1 MTSPHFSVII
11 PMFNAIGSLAPTV
24 ASVLDQSDPDFELI
38 IVDDGSVDNSLAV
51 ALAMTAVDDRIRVV
65 SQDNAGPAAARN
77 LGVELARGT
86 LLAFLD
92 ADDIWHEDKLACHR
106 AYHSVEPDA
115 GVSYARIAFLEAGRE
130 AGTTA
135 RTESTVPTGPLTV
148 TQLIGENPVCT
159 TSNIVVTR
167 ACIDAVGGFR
177 AGMGYAEDQEWLAR
191 VAAGGFGV
199 CGIDRLL
206 VEYRLSP
213 TGLSSNL
220 RRMYRGWRRL
230 AYQYRAS
237 IDLAAAEAIYC
248 RYLARRA
255 LRNGG
260 PAADALN
267 FALRGMRRNAPA
279 FLADRRR
286 GGLTLAG
293 ALVGVLLPAAARA
306 RLFA

>member
-11 PMFNAIGSLAPTV
+11 PMFNAIGSLAATV

-38 IVDDGSVDNSLAV
+38 IVDDGSADNSLAV
-51 ALAMTAVDDRIRVV
+51 ALAMAAFDARIRVV

-77 LGVELARGT
+77 LGVELARGA

-106 AYHSVEPDA
+106 AFHNAQPNV
-115 GVSYARIAFLEAGRE
+115 GVSYARIAFLEAGRA

-135 RTESTVPTGPLTV
+135 RTESTVPAGPLTV

-167 ACIDAVGGFR
+167 ACINAVGGFR
-177 AGMGYAEDQEWLAR
+177 AGMVYAEDQEWLAR
-191 VAAGGFGV
+191 VAAQGFSV

-220 RRMYRGWRRL
+220 RRMHRGWRRL

-237 IDLAAAEAIYC
+237 IDLAAAEAVYC

-267 FALRGMRRNAPA
+267 FALHGMRRNASA

>member
-1 MTSPHFSVII
+1 MTTPYFSVII
-11 PMFNAIGSLAPTV
+11 PMFNAVGSLAPAV
-24 ASVLDQSDPDFELI
+24 ASVLDQSDADFELI

-51 ALAMTAVDDRIRVV
+51 ALAIAALDDRIRVV
-65 SQDNAGPAAARN
+65 SQSNAGPARARN

-92 ADDIWHEDKLACHR
+92 ADDIWHEDKLAGHR
-106 AYHSVEPDA
+106 AFHGVDPA
-115 GVSYARIAFLEAGRE
+115 IGVSYARIAFLEAGRE
-130 AGTTA
+130 AGTAA
-135 RTESTVPTGPLTV
+135 RTESSVPSGPLTV
-148 TQLIGENPVCT
+148 TQLISENPVCT

-167 ACIDAVGGFR
+167 ACFDAVGGFR
-177 AGMGYAEDQEWLAR
+177 AGMGYAEDQEWLVR
-191 VAAGGFGV
+191 VAAAGFEV

-213 TGLSSNL
+213 GGLSSNL

-230 AYQYRAS
+230 AHQYRAS
-237 IDLAAAEAIYC
+237 IDLAAAEAVYC

-255 LRNGG
+255 LRSGG
-260 PAADALN
+260 PASDALN
-267 FALRGMRRNAPA
+267 FALRGMRCNAPA

-293 ALVGVLLPAAARA
+293 ALVGMLLPASTRA

>member
-1 MTSPHFSVII
+1 MTIPYYSVII
-11 PMFNAIGSLAPTV
+11 PMFNAADSIAATV
-24 ASVLDQSDPDFELI
+24 TSVLDQSDPDFELI

-51 ALAMTAVDDRIRVV
+51 ALAMAATDDRIRIV
-65 SQDNAGPAAARN
+65 SKGNAGPAQARN

-92 ADDIWHEDKLACHR
+92 ADDIWHTEKLACHR
-106 AYHSVEPDA
+106 TFHSAEPEV
-115 GVSYARIAFLEAGRE
+115 GVSYARVAFLEAGRE
-130 AGTTA
+130 AGTVA
-135 RTESTVPTGPLTV
+135 RTESTVSIAPLTI

-159 TSNIVVTR
+159 TSNIVVSR
-167 ACIDAVGGFR
+167 ACFDAVGGFR
-177 AGMGYAEDQEWLAR
+177 SGMIYAEDQEWLAR
-191 VAAGGFGV
+191 VAASGFGV

-230 AYQYRAS
+230 AHQYRAS
-237 IDLAAAEAIYC
+237 IDLGAAEAVYC

-255 LRNGG
+255 LRSGG
-260 PAADALN
+260 PASDALN
-267 FALRGMRRNAPA
+267 FAMRGMRRDAPA

-286 GGLTLAG
+286 GSLTLAG
-293 ALVGVLLPAAARA
+293 AFIGVLLPASARA

>member
-1 MTSPHFSVII
+1 MTSPYFSVII

-24 ASVLDQSDPDFELI
+24 ASVLEQSDPDFELI
-38 IVDDGSVDNSLAV
+38 IVDDGSADNSLAV
-51 ALAMTAVDDRIRVV
+51 ALAMATMDDRIRVV
-65 SQDNAGPAAARN
+65 SKSNAGPAKARN
-77 LGVELARGT
+77 LGIELARGT

-106 AYHSVEPDA
+106 AFHNAEPDA

-135 RTESTVPTGPLTV
+135 RTESTVPSEPLTV

-167 ACIDAVGGFR
+167 SCIDAVGGFR
-177 AGMGYAEDQEWLAR
+177 ASMGYAEDQEWLAR
-191 VAAGGFGV
+191 VAAAGFGV
-199 CGIDRLL
+199 FGINRLL

-213 TGLSSNL
+213 AGLSSNL

-230 AYQYRAS
+230 AHQHRAS

-255 LRNGG
+255 LRNGS
-260 PAADALN
+260 PAAEAFN
-267 FALRGMRRNAPA
+267 FALRGLRCDAAA

-293 ALVGVLLPAAARA
+293 ALVGLLLPATTRA

>member
-1 MTSPHFSVII
+1 MTAPHFSVII
-11 PMFNAIGSLAPTV
+11 PMFNAVGSLAGTI
-24 ASVLDQSDPDFELI
+24 ASVLDQSDQDFELI
-38 IVDDGSVDNSLAV
+38 IVDDGSADNSLAV
-51 ALAMTAVDDRIRVV
+51 ALAMAAGDDRIRVV
-65 SQDNAGPAAARN
+65 AQANAGPAAARN
-77 LGVELARGT
+77 LGVDLARGQ

-92 ADDIWHEDKLACHR
+92 ADDVWHPEKLACHR
-106 AYHSVEPDA
+106 AFHSANSDA
-115 GVSYARIAFLEAGRE
+115 GVSYARIAFLEAGRA

-135 RTESTVPTGPLTV
+135 RTLSTVPAGPLSV

-167 ACIDAVGGFR
+167 DCMAAVGGFR
-177 AGMGYAEDQEWLAR
+177 RAMGYAEDQEWLAR
-191 VAAGGFGV
+191 VAAAGFGV

-213 TGLSSNL
+213 AGLSSNL

-230 AYQYRAS
+230 AHQHRAS
-237 IDLAAAEAIYC
+237 IDLGAAEAIYC

-255 LRNGG
+255 LRSGG
-260 PAADALN
+260 PAADAVY
-267 FALRGMRRNAPA
+267 FAARGMRSSAAA

-293 ALVGVLLPAAARA
+293 ALFGLLLPAATRA

>member
-1 MTSPHFSVII
+1 MTSPYFSVII
-11 PMFNAIGSLAPTV
+11 PMFNAAGSLAPTI

-51 ALAMTAVDDRIRVV
+51 ALAIAEIDDRIHVV
-65 SQDNAGPAAARN
+65 SQSNAGPAQARN
-77 LGVELARGT
+77 LGVDLARGT

-106 AYHSVEPDA
+106 AFHGVDPAA
-115 GVSYARIAFLEAGRE
+115 GVSYARIAFLEAGRK
-130 AGTTA
+130 AGTIA
-135 RTESTVPTGPLTV
+135 RTESTVPSGPLTV

-167 ACIDAVGGFR
+167 VCIDAVGGFR
-177 AGMGYAEDQEWLAR
+177 ADMDYAEDQEWLAR
-191 VAAGGFGV
+191 VAAAGFGV
-199 CGIDRLL
+199 CGINRLL

-213 TGLSSNL
+213 MGLSSNL

-230 AYQYRAS
+230 AHQYRAS
-237 IDLAAAEAIYC
+237 IDLAAAEAVYC

-255 LRNGG
+255 LRSGG
-260 PAADALN
+260 PATDALK
-267 FALRGMRRNAPA
+267 FAIRGMRRNAPA

-286 GGLTLAG
+286 GGLTLVG
-293 ALVGVLLPAAARA
+293 ALIGVLLPASARA

>member
-11 PMFNAIGSLAPTV
+11 PMFNAIGSLGPTV
-24 ASVLDQSDPDFELI
+24 ASVLEQSDPDFELI
-38 IVDDGSVDNSLAV
+38 IVDDGSADNSVAI
-51 ALAMTAVDDRIRVV
+51 ALAMAAIDDRIRVV
-65 SQDNAGPAAARN
+65 SQANAGPAAARN
-77 LGVELARGT
+77 LGVELARGG

-92 ADDIWHEDKLACHR
+92 ADDIWHQDKLACHR
-106 AYHSVEPDA
+106 AFHNANADV
-115 GVSYARIAFLEAGRE
+115 GVSYARIAFLEAGR
-130 AGTTA
+130 APGTTA
-135 RTESTVPTGPLTV
+135 RTESTVPPGPLTV

-159 TSNIVVTR
+159 TSNVVVTR

-191 VAAGGFGV
+191 VAAAGFGV

-230 AYQYRAS
+230 AHQHRAS
-237 IDLAAAEAIYC
+237 IDLAAAEAVYC

-255 LRNGG
+255 LRSGG

-293 ALVGVLLPAAARA
+293 AFVGMLLPATMRA

>member
-1 MTSPHFSVII
+1 MTSPYFSVII

-24 ASVLDQSDPDFELI
+24 ASVLEQSDPDFELI
-38 IVDDGSVDNSLAV
+38 IVDDGSADNSLAV
-51 ALAMTAVDDRIRVV
+51 ALAMATMDDRIRVV
-65 SQDNAGPAAARN
+65 SKSNAGPAKARN
-77 LGVELARGT
+77 LGIELARGT

-106 AYHSVEPDA
+106 AFHNAEPDA

-135 RTESTVPTGPLTV
+135 RTESTVPSGPLTV

-167 ACIDAVGGFR
+167 TCIDAVGGFR
-177 AGMGYAEDQEWLAR
+177 ASMGYAEDQEWLAR
-191 VAAGGFGV
+191 VAAAGFGV
-199 CGIDRLL
+199 FGINRLL

-213 TGLSSNL
+213 AGLSSNL

-230 AYQYRAS
+230 AHQHRAS

-255 LRNGG
+255 LRNGS
-260 PAADALN
+260 PAAEAFS
-267 FALRGMRRNAPA
+267 FALRGLRCDAAA

-293 ALVGVLLPAAARA
+293 ALVGLLLPATTRA
-306 RLFA
+306 RLFT